1 MLTHTRTLPPYAHP
15 ALTPYSGASAK
26 AWVEFMKQVKNGTS
40 RAEAFLKDADP
51 WGTGFDKLGV
61 KSIAGEKQV
70 AQLRIKLATLATVK
84 SPKRTQPTPTTEP
97 TPKPRRGE
105 KRDRS
110 PDDDDDDDLDA
121 LDESPDSAKDS
132 DLAVYG
138 RQRDRVMT
146 DLATELAQVKAV
158 ANELLKVRHE
168 APTPHVPST
177 WPNNPYS
184 SPTTSSTRLSFSTRL
199 FLCPRRGLNPKLH
212 RLGPLSRLSRQRRRS
227 R

>member
-15 ALTPYSGASAK
+15 VLTPYSGASAK
-26 AWVEFMKQVKNGTS
+26 AWGEFMNEVEIGIS
-40 RAEAFLKDADP
+40 RAEAFLKESDP
-51 WGTGFDKLGV
+51 WGTGFDYLGV
-61 KSIAGEKQV
+61 KSSAGVKQV
-70 AQLRIKLATLATVK
+70 AQLRIQLRTLHEVK
-84 SPKRTQPTPTTEP
+84 STPTTEQ
-97 TPKPRRGE
+97 TPKPPRRE
-105 KRDRS
+105 KRPRS
-110 PDDDDDDDLDA
+110 PDDDEDLDA

-138 RQRDRVMT
+138 RQRDRVLT

-158 ANELLKVRHE
+158 ASKLLKVRHE

-212 RLGPLSRLSRQRRRS
+212 RLGPLSRLSRQRKRS